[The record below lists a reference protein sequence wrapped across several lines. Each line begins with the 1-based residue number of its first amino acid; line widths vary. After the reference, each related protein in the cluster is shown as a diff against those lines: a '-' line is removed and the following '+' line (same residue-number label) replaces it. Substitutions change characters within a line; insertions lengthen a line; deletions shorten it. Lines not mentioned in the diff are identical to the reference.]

1 MNRSFL
7 FTAIGACMASIPA
20 ISMAAERV
28 NPITA
33 PYTTV
38 YQIPPFDQIEAA
50 DYLPALKTAIANRQ
64 AQIDRIANNP
74 EAPTFDNTIL
84 AMEEAGDEMSKVAL
98 LFNSI
103 EEALSSPEIVEV
115 AEVFNPLLS
124 QSSDEI
130 MMNDKLFS
138 RIKTLYDNRKSANYT
153 TPQLRAVEEAYRSFV
168 RNGAL
173 LNDADKE
180 RLKAINT
187 KLADLYFKFNRN
199 LLSATNDFAV
209 FVADPSQLSGLSKGV
224 IAVAAEEAANRGK
237 AGQWAFTLH
246 APSRLAVLESADNR
260 DLRQQIYQGYM
271 NLAGSG
277 QYNNKPIINEIL
289 KTRSEK
295 AKLLGYPT
303 FAAYMT
309 ENVMAKTPQAAEELL
324 MKIWTPAVGRAN
336 QEISE
341 MQAIVD
347 EQGLNFKIA
356 PWDYYYYAEKLRQK
370 KYAIDTEEVAAYF
383 PVENVK
389 KGIFTLANR
398 LYGINFTPL
407 PDAPKYHPDVDVYDV
422 TDVQG
427 NHVAVFMTDYFTR
440 PSKRQ
445 GAWMYVFNESYTDRD
460 GKSVRPIVYNVANFA
475 KPTAE
480 QPSLLSLDDVET
492 LFHEFG
498 HGLHGMLTKAAL
510 RSQSG
515 TNVDRD
521 FVELPSQINE
531 HWAMEPELLREYA
544 HHYVTGEVIPDTLIN
559 KLLAASTHNQG
570 FTTTELVG
578 AALLDLKYGALNP
591 KDDVD
596 VDAFEAEVAQQLGMP
611 SEIAYRYRSPY
622 FKHIFG
628 SDGYASGYYTYLW
641 AEVLDA
647 DGYELFKEKGVFDP
661 ETARSFRENILEMG
675 GSEDPMTLYI
685 KFRGHE
691 PTPDALLRNR
701 GLIPANN

>member
-1 MNRSFL
+1 
-7 FTAIGACMASIPA
+7 
-20 ISMAAERV
+20 
-28 NPITA
+28 
-33 PYTTV
+33 
-38 YQIPPFDQIEAA
+38 
-50 DYLPALKTAIANRQ
+50 
-64 AQIDRIANNP
+64 
-74 EAPTFDNTIL
+74 
-84 AMEEAGDEMSKVAL
+84 
-98 LFNSI
+98 
-103 EEALSSPEIVEV
+103 
-115 AEVFNPLLS
+115 
-124 QSSDEI
+124 
-130 MMNDKLFS
+130 
-138 RIKTLYDNRKSANYT
+138 
-153 TPQLRAVEEAYRSFV
+153 
-168 RNGAL
+168 
-173 LNDADKE
+173 
-180 RLKAINT
+180 
-187 KLADLYFKFNRN
+187 
-199 LLSATNDFAV
+199 
-209 FVADPSQLSGLSKGV
+209 
-224 IAVAAEEAANRGK
+224 
-237 AGQWAFTLH
+237 
-246 APSRLAVLESADNR
+246 
-260 DLRQQIYQGYM
+260 
-271 NLAGSG
+271 GSG
-277 QYNNKPIINEIL
+277 NYNNKPIINEIL
-289 KTRSEK
+289 KARAEK

-324 MKIWTPAVGRAN
+324 MKIWTPAVARAN
-336 QEISE
+336 QEVSE
-341 MQAIVD
+341 MQVIVD
-347 EQGLNFKIA
+347 EQGLDFKIA

-389 KGIFTLANR
+389 KGIFSLANR
-398 LYGINFTPL
+398 LYGINFTPI
-407 PDAPKYHPDVDVYDV
+407 PDAPKYHPDVDVYEV
-422 TDVQG
+422 TDAEG

-480 QPSLLSLDDVET
+480 QPSLLSLDEVET

-544 HHYVTGEVIPDTLIN
+544 RHYVTNEVIPDSLIN

-591 KDDVD
+591 TEDVD
-596 VDAFEAEVAQQLGMP
+596 VDAFEAQVAQQLGMP
-611 SEIAYRYRSPY
+611 GEIAYRYRSPY

-647 DGYELFKEKGVFDP
+647 DGFELFKEKGVFDP
-661 ETARSFRENILEMG
+661 ATARSFRENILEMG

-685 KFRGHE
+685 
-691 PTPDALLRNR
+691 
-701 GLIPANN
+701 